1 MYSHDCVC
9 ACVCSMCNVHCS
21 SCGYAHIYMYV
32 KNDLYACTCI
42 YTHCSEGVHAIEYYP
57 CTCTYTCTCMWPIQ
71 YVLHVATVSV
81 YYSYVDDW

>member
-21 SCGYAHIYMYV
+21 SCGYAHTCMLRMICMHVHIYMYM
-32 KNDLYACTCI
+32 

-57 CTCTYTCTCMWPIQ
+57 CTCMWPIQ

-81 YYSYVDDW
+81 YNIHM